1 MLILSFTPN
10 WLHVAFGQNPPFFF
24 VPPQQMFFSPE
35 NFSQMAG
42 DWISKLAKIKKE
54 QNSQTEPAPNNAT
67 MKDGW

>member
-1 MLILSFTPN
+1 MLLLGKT
-10 WLHVAFGQNPPFFF
+10 PFFL

-42 DWISKLAKIKKE
+42 DWISKLAKRKE
-54 QNSQTEPAPNNAT
+54 QNSQTELAPNNAT